1 MFFDSEMNRLE
12 YYIFNSVNNF
22 SAQLYD
28 MQYVEDGLVF
38 AGKVNG
44 QAVVI
49 KTDFQFN
56 VVWQS
61 DPFWAMGQARSIEPY
76 GDNWISLS
84 GRVFT
89 EINAVG
95 DTLWTYYDPINYT
108 SFWDCT
114 VAADNSIYLLGFF
127 KIWKVNT
134 IEYSLDL
141 IAENV
146 PGGHDSYRKR
156 PIDILPNGN
165 IVYTGRSDTNQL
177 LHSYSPDGVHQ
188 WSRSYD
194 TLGAIYFGT
203 GSKNLL
209 VMPDGS
215 ILFCMHHG
223 RMVLVKTDPEGNVVS
238 NDDPVAPVAEA
249 PIRAYPN
256 PMKDEVTIKISQD
269 DQSISAEN
277 KLNIFNIKGQL
288 IHSLKLTKGE
298 TVWDG
303 KDSGEKPCPKGIYL
317 LRYQYGTGHVIKI
330 CKTS

>member
-1 MFFDSEMNRLE
+1 MNRLE

-95 DTLWTYYDPINYT
+95 DTLWTYYEPINYT

-114 VAADNSIYLLGFF
+114 VAADNSI
-127 KIWKVNT
+127 
-134 IEYSLDL
+134 
-141 IAENV
+141 
-146 PGGHDSYRKR
+146 
-156 PIDILPNGN
+156 
-165 IVYTGRSDTNQL
+165 
-177 LHSYSPDGVHQ
+177 
-188 WSRSYD
+188 
-194 TLGAIYFGT
+194 
-203 GSKNLL
+203 
-209 VMPDGS
+209 
-215 ILFCMHHG
+215 
-223 RMVLVKTDPEGNVVS
+223 
-238 NDDPVAPVAEA
+238 
-249 PIRAYPN
+249 
-256 PMKDEVTIKISQD
+256 
-269 DQSISAEN
+269 
-277 KLNIFNIKGQL
+277 
-288 IHSLKLTKGE
+288 
-298 TVWDG
+298 
-303 KDSGEKPCPKGIYL
+303 
-317 LRYQYGTGHVIKI
+317 
-330 CKTS
+330 